1 MSVLDYAVVT
11 EKEDL
16 RLNQRIISMFTFGT
30 IGLGLGTLVSLLF
43 KNKARIRAIG
53 VGFGAGASHD
63 YFQGDLFHK
72 RYHNIH
78 GYHCH

>member
-1 MSVLDYAVVT
+1 MPVLEYSPIT
-11 EKEDL
+11 KEADL
-16 RLNQRIISMFTFGT
+16 RLNERIISMLAFGT
-30 IGLGLGTLVSLLF
+30 IGLGLGTVVSLLF

-53 VGFGAGASHD
+53 AGFGAGATHD

-78 GYHCH
+78 GYHHH